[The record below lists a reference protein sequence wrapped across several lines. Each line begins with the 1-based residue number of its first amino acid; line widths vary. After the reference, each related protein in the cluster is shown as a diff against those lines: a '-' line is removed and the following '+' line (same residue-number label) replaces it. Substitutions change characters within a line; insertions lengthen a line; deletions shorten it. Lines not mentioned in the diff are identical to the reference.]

1 MIALVLFILAGIAF
15 FAAAIGE
22 TLVRQPP
29 ADLVA
34 WGLFFWVVAILLGQP
49 IIATRLNRE

>member
-1 MIALVLFILAGIAF
+1 MPAIILLVLAGIAF
-15 FAAAIGE
+15 LAAAIGE
-22 TLVRQPP
+22 PLLRQPP

-49 IIATRLNRE
+49 IIAGRLNRE